1 MLLFGAVGWAAAE
14 NPSEQPLEPL
24 WTEARLGNH
33 DAQYGLGRHYERRY
47 WLAEHDPDT
56 PSGDPI
62 DIVLSHGLFRMA
74 EQSGELD
81 AVYGRHSTEYRLKQ
95 FFGDEKF
102 MSVIAGLPEW
112 MRMQGLPPIFS
123 SGDVAAAAARVEP
136 AAAERGQRLMEAP
149 SQPEEQP
156 NSRVQ
161 SPAGTAFLQPEALM
175 ARGNTLLDKGDPI
188 SARVFLEMAAERGSG
203 KAAMLVAMTY
213 DPDYLASLGTTPGSD
228 PRMATIWYRKAS
240 EMGYEGATAR
250 LEGLQ
255 REGQEVSP

>member
-95 FFGDEKF
+95 VFGDEKF

-161 SPAGTAFLQPEALM
+161 SPAGAAFLQPEALM
-175 ARGNTLLDKGDPI
+175 AREHPSGQGRSHFRPGVLGNGRR
-188 SARVFLEMAAERGSG
+188 AGSG

-213 DPDYLASLGTTPGSD
+213 DPDYLASLGTNPGSD